1 MARVH
6 PNFLIAQKLWDAVA
20 HGDAAGLR
28 ALLSPKI
35 QWRTYGGGDL
45 AGTFVGIDAA
55 LDVLASVGDLTDDLR
70 SDLIDIFVN
79 DRGAV
84 LRTRV
89 EARRGSHEL
98 HVEQLF
104 VLTIDG
110 GRIVQMM
117 SVTNDQE
124 QSSRFWRAKRSYT
137 DEAPRSG

>member
-6 PNFLIAQKLWDAVA
+6 PHFAIAQRLWDAVA

-45 AGTFVGIDAA
+45 AGTFVGVDAA
-55 LDVLASVGDLTDDLR
+55 LDVLASVGDLTDELR

-89 EARRGSHEL
+89 EARRGTHEL
-98 HVEQLF
+98 HVEQLI

-110 GRIVQMM
+110 DQIVQMM

-124 QSSRFWRAKRSYT
+124 QSNRFWKAERSS
-137 DEAPRSG
+137 AGQGPRPS